1 MITLVFPGNTIT
13 WSRSCLFQA
22 NLLFVFVEK
31 EETIP
36 LIPYTCFIIILNRAN
51 RPISC
56 LLLALID
63 YGFLGL
69 HWEISFSLMTLFNAQ
84 SNKPDIESLFHFRV
98 QESKLKIN
106 RSLKAQASFMW
117 KIRSYWFRD
126 KRLCLKN
133 VQEISWI
140 INGSYRMH
148 LDELSVNESSTVD

>member
-13 WSRSCLFQA
+13 WSHSRLFQA
-22 NLLFVFVEK
+22 NLLLVFVEK

-36 LIPYTCFIIILNRAN
+36 LIPYSCFIIILNRAD

-56 LLLALID
+56 LLLALIA
-63 YGFLGL
+63 YSYLGL
-69 HWEISFSLMTLFNAQ
+69 HWEISSFSLTTLFNAQ
-84 SNKPDIESLFHFRV
+84 SNKPNIESLFHFRV

-117 KIRSYWFRD
+117 KIRSYLFRD
-126 KRLCLKN
+126 KRLCLRN

-148 LDELSVNESSTVD
+148 LDE